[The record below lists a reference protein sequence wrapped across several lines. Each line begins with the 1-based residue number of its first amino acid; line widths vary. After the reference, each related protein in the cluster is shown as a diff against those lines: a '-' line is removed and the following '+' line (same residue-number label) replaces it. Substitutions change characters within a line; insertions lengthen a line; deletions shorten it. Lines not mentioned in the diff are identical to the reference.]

1 MSLILDPLATS
12 PKVDEAFKAFKYV
25 PYSSLTHT
33 ARLKASKGEEEFIVN
48 AQGGL
53 TAKGLDRREEKAISL
68 SDWLGASKA
77 AEDRIRAY
85 HGEMRATAFAAHHRI
100 VTDLARLHNWTIA
113 LEYDIQQ
120 RELVALSPSHDLSTL
135 DQQALTLII

>member
-25 PYSSLTHT
+25 PYSSLMHT

-77 AEDRIRAY
+77 AEDRI
-85 HGEMRATAFAAHHRI
+85 
-100 VTDLARLHNWTIA
+100 
-113 LEYDIQQ
+113 
-120 RELVALSPSHDLSTL
+120 
-135 DQQALTLII
+135 